1 MDDLVAIPQREKGGS
16 IALERL
22 DYQASWAVSLVLM
35 LHEKLD
41 DYAVAFEFH
50 DDIVVLNGSTQPTKA
65 RFYQVKTRTS
75 GNWTVKR
82 LTQRYK
88 KRDGS
93 DKIPSIM
100 AKMYDNKTKFGNAAE
115 VLGFVS
121 NQPCEFIEYT
131 KCPCTFDEGEVVKT
145 DALKKALAT
154 EVPTFAAGDI
164 KLFEYYLSD
173 LPLSRP
179 GTMLRG
185 LILQFLER
193 ELGIPDCP
201 SSAFVVVILEHARER
216 SKHMGS
222 VTSFQDLMR
231 AKALTRAQV
240 QEMLDETKR
249 RHQSR
254 PKWSTV
260 SNDLTEISPVR
271 KRDIRRAWAR
281 YELEKLSMVSIAFE
295 QFCTNLYEHASG
307 IDDVD
312 QTLAGIVESN
322 LGRVRALAQQFG
334 IYQDDAY
341 LSAAFLYEFS
351 SCATNADLDCW

>member
-35 LHEKLD
+35 LHEKCA

-50 DDIVVLNGSTQPTKA
+50 DDIVVLNSSSQPTKA
-65 RFYQVKTRTS
+65 RFYQVKTRDS

-88 KRDGS
+88 SRGDGNTL
-93 DKIPSIM
+93 PSIL
-100 AKMYDNKTKFGNAAE
+100 AKMYDNRIKFGSAAKA
-115 VLGFVS
+115 LGFVT
-121 NQPCEFIEYT
+121 NQPCEFIEQS
-131 KCPCTFDEGEVVKT
+131 KCPCAFDEGESVKT
-145 DALKKALAT
+145 DALRKALAA
-154 EVPTFAAGDI
+154 EVPKFDESDI
-164 KLFEYYLSD
+164 SLFEYHLSD

-185 LILQFLER
+185 LIIQFLER
-193 ELGIPDCP
+193 ELGITDCP
-201 SSAFVVVILEHARER
+201 SSAFGVVVHEYARER

-222 VTSFQDLMR
+222 VTNFQDLMQ

-254 PKWSTV
+254 PKWSAV
-260 SNDLTEISPVR
+260 SGDLAGMSPIQ
-271 KRDIRRAWAR
+271 KRDIGRAWAG
-281 YELEKLSMVSIAFE
+281 YEVEKLSRASLSFE
-295 QFCTNLYEHASG
+295 RFSTKLRDLVNNINDS
-307 IDDVD
+307 D
-312 QTLAGIVESN
+312 QTLAEIVRSN

-334 IYQDDAY
+334 IPQDEAY

-351 SCATNADLDCW
+351 S

>member
-1 MDDLVAIPQREKGGS
+1 MDDLVTIPQREKGGS

-35 LHEKLD
+35 LHEKSD

-50 DDIVVLNGSTQPTKA
+50 DDIVVLNGSIQPSKA

-88 KRDGS
+88 KRGGS

-100 AKMYDNKTKFGNAAE
+100 AKMYDNRAKFGSAAE

-121 NQPCEFIEYT
+121 NQPCEFIEHT
-131 KCPCTFDEGEVVKT
+131 KCPCSFDEGESVKT
-145 DALKKALAT
+145 DTLKKALAI
-154 EVPTFAAGDI
+154 EVPSFASGDI
-164 KLFEYYLSD
+164 ELFEYHLSD

-185 LILQFLER
+185 LIIQFLEAQ
-193 ELGIPDCP
+193 LGIPDCP

-222 VTSFQDLMR
+222 VTNFQELMR
-231 AKALTRAQV
+231 AKTLTRAQV
-240 QEMLDETKR
+240 QEMLNETKR

-260 SNDLTEISPVR
+260 ANDLTGISPIR
-271 KRDIRRAWAR
+271 KRDISRAWGR
-281 YELEKLSMVSIAFE
+281 YELEKLSLVSIAFE
-295 QFCTNLYEHASG
+295 RFCTNLYDHANG
-307 IDDVD
+307 IDDGD

-322 LGRVRALAQQFG
+322 LGHVRALAQRFG

-351 SCATNADLDCW
+351 S

>member
-1 MDDLVAIPQREKGGS
+1 MVTGAQALSLMDDLVAIPQREKGGS

-22 DYQASWAVSLVLM
+22 DYQASWAVSLVLT
-35 LHEKLD
+35 LHGKSD

-50 DDIVVLNGSTQPTKA
+50 DDIVVLNGSAQPTKA

-100 AKMYDNKTKFGNAAE
+100 AKMYDNRAKFGNAAE

-121 NQPCEFIEYT
+121 NQPCEFIDHT
-131 KCPCTFDEGEVVKT
+131 KCPCSFDEGESVKT
-145 DALKKALAT
+145 DALKKAMAI
-154 EVPTFAAGDI
+154 EVPTFAASDI
-164 KLFEYYLSD
+164 DLFEYHLSD
-173 LPLSRP
+173 LPLGRP

-185 LILQFLER
+185 LIIQFLETQ
-193 ELGIPDCP
+193 LGIPDCP

-222 VTSFQDLMR
+222 VTTFQDLMR
-231 AKALTRAQV
+231 AKALTRVQV

-254 PKWSTV
+254 PKWSTFA
-260 SNDLTEISPVR
+260 NDLAGISPVR
-271 KRDIRRAWAR
+271 KRDIGRAWAR

-295 QFCTNLYEHASG
+295 QFCTNLHDLAND
-307 IDDVD
+307 IDDGD
-312 QTLAGIVESN
+312 QTLAEIVESN
-322 LGRVRALAQQFG
+322 LGHVRALAQRFG
-334 IYQDDAY
+334 IYQDEAY

-351 SCATNADLDCW
+351 S